1 MNRTLPDA
9 RLRSIDRFGREHVE
23 LAPTPTHDWAT
34 VQDWDRVEPDC
45 SAQCFF
51 ERNPRMCPDPD
62 PNYSYWTWVVRD
74 SSAKA
79 VLLWT
84 NPVFDYTDVSRM
96 EMDRRDGRWTITL
109 RLPSALRF
117 SYRISVWHSDEEPP
131 WRRAR
136 GRRNVLLAA
145 AAAGEPDPDC
155 IAIITPRPGEISS
168 VATGP
173 TAPRQVWREPVG
185 EGNVVKLDG
194 DTSVYVPPTES
205 QTPLLVL
212 YDGQNWLSLGLPG
225 ILDQLIEVGL
235 MPPVH
240 VLFVD
245 SRNSEHRWENLGVP
259 AGQVDAVIDRWLPAV
274 RQRFAVDP
282 SGERTIVAGQSLG
295 GIAALWTLALSEGDV
310 QHAIAQSP
318 SLWRFDVT
326 DSLLDAPNWTSLH
339 LHAGAYEGDMLL
351 RVRTLKDDLT
361 TDPRLRDRFVVA
373 TGFEAGHDWA
383 AWRVNLVN
391 SLRDLLESFEE
402 H

>member
-23 LAPTPTHDWAT
+23 LAPTPTHDWAA

-373 TGFEAGHDWA
+373 NGFEAGHDWA

>member
-9 RLRSIDRFGREHVE
+9 RPRSFDRFGREHVE
-23 LAPTPTHDWAT
+23 LAPTPTHDRASSL
-34 VQDWDRVEPDC
+34 DWERVEPDC
-45 SAQCFF
+45 SAQCSF
-51 ERNPRMCPDPD
+51 EHNPRICPDPD
-62 PNYSYWTWVVRD
+62 PNFSYWTWVVRD
-74 SSAKA
+74 DSARV

-96 EMDRRDGRWTITL
+96 EMVRRNGRWTITL

-117 SYRISVWHSDEEPP
+117 SYRISVWRSDDEPP
-131 WRRAR
+131 WRQVQ

-145 AAAGEPDPDC
+145 AAAAEPDPDC
-155 IAIITPRPGEISS
+155 VAIINPRLGEISS
-168 VATGP
+168 VAAGP

-194 DTSVYVPPTES
+194 DTSVYVPPTAEP
-205 QTPLLVL
+205 TPLLVL

-225 ILDQLIEVGL
+225 ILDQLIEAGL
-235 MPPVH
+235 MRPVH

-245 SRNSEHRWENLGVP
+245 SRDNDYRRANLGVP
-259 AGQVDAVIDRWLPAV
+259 GGQVDTVIDRWLPAV
-274 RQRFAVDP
+274 RRRFAVDP

-295 GIAALWTLALSEGDV
+295 GIAALWTLALSGGAV
-310 QHAIAQSP
+310 RHAIAQSP

-326 DSLLDAPNWTSLH
+326 DSLLDAPNWSSLH

-351 RVRTLKDDLT
+351 NVRTLKDDLNI
-361 TDPRLRDRFVVA
+361 DPRLGDRSVVA

-391 SLRDLLESFEE
+391 SLRDLLESFEAQ
-402 H
+402 